1 MIKLCGHR
9 RTLAVTGVVLFFVCL
24 GGQSLFGQVDTG
36 TLLGTVK
43 DQTGAVIPGA
53 QVRLTNE
60 GTSFTLTS
68 TTGADGAYVFTPI
81 KIGRYT
87 VEAEFKGFQKSRRA
101 GIDVSI
107 QSQILVDFVLVP
119 GAVTQ
124 TVEVTGQA
132 PLLQTQSGSVGQV
145 EESTAINDLP
155 LNGRNFNFLARLT
168 AGVTRGQPDTR
179 GLDANGWFAANGTRP
194 AQNNLL
200 LDGIDN
206 NSNNVDFLNGAAY
219 VISPPVDAVGEF
231 KLQTNAFGAEFG
243 RAGGAVLN
251 ASMKTGTNRLH
262 GDVWEFVRND
272 KFDAADFF
280 QDSFGEAKGEFRRNQ
295 FGGTLGGPIRKNK
308 TFFFGDYE
316 GMRLRQATPW
326 TATVPTA
333 AEVSSGY
340 TNFSDLISGQTGTAG
355 TDLLGRTF
363 PLGSIM
369 DPATTRPVTVGTA
382 DPVTGI
388 MPTGTGYV
396 RDQISCNG
404 TANTICPDR
413 LDPNAVKLLQ
423 LLPAPTAAGLY
434 NNYSRSPVG
443 TETSNHFDV
452 RVDQN
457 FSDKDQVFVRYSFT
471 NDPSFKPG
479 PFTGYADGGG
489 FNQGTQTNRNQ
500 GAGLSWSHSFSPTLI
515 NEVRIGFNREHV
527 YRVQPYGDDTS
538 NIPGQFGIQ
547 GIPQEKGNGGLPSIL
562 IGGTGLGANPNV
574 LGELGSAEWLVSERF
589 SSTYQITENLTK
601 IYKSHT
607 FKGGMEIQ
615 RISFPWI
622 APPYS
627 RGEFDFTG
635 NFTSILPNKTDT
647 STGRAQLLL
656 LPQPATYTGGVSN
669 IGGANA
675 VDASNFGN
683 LNPYKNYYG
692 IYFQDDWKA
701 TSKLTLNLGLRWDF
715 FATVGDKFSA
725 QGNFVPGPPGG
736 GAEFIL
742 PAKAKSIG
750 ISSSFVDL
758 LQTDGIKLDY
768 TDAYGAGL
776 TNSQKTNFAPRFGFA
791 YQVTPKLVLRGGYGI
806 FYGGFENRGGYPAL
820 GYNYPFQFTFGFP
833 SANAWTPVTYS
844 NGQIGTLEQG
854 FSDIPLNPSL
864 VQAQGLDFRGI
875 QLNYITPYMQMY
887 NLTTQYQ
894 LSANDAIE
902 VGYVAS
908 LGRHIESFPGT
919 NDTSKVLPP
928 GTNYTAYAPYPDFGY
943 GSSYAGTEGS
953 SYYHSL
959 QAKYTRRLA
968 KGLDM
973 LAAFTW
979 ARTMTDA
986 GDLLSGGGVAGYRA
1000 PYIPG
1005 FGIQGDYGLAD
1016 FDIRKAFSLSGTY
1029 QIPVGPGQHFLK
1041 NSHGVTDALLGGW
1054 IMNGILTMDDG
1065 FPQTLSCVT
1074 GGAAGVGCY
1083 ALLVPGQGEY
1093 SGPHNVNQWMNPAAF
1108 ADPPAATAIGQTNLA
1123 PLGGAGTQVIGP
1135 GIHRLD
1141 WSLFKQFHTTERTR
1155 LEFRAEFFNL
1165 TNHPN
1170 FGLPSSTNYHNTSI
1184 FGQITATEDS
1194 PNDPRQI
1201 QFALKFYF

>member
-1 MIKLCGHR
+1 MMQMFRHR
-9 RTLAVTGVVLFFVCL
+9 RTPWVRVLLCFCILL
-24 GGQSLFGQVDTG
+24 GGRAAIAQVDTG
-36 TLLGTVK
+36 ALLGTVK
-43 DQTGAVIPGA
+43 DASGAVIPNA
-53 QVRLTNE
+53 RVTLTNE
-60 GTSFTLTS
+60 GTSFAQ
-68 TTGADGAYVFTPI
+68 TTTTRGDGTYIFTPL
-81 KIGRYT
+81 KIGTYT
-87 VEAEFKGFQKSRRA
+87 VEAEAAGFEKARNA
-101 GIDVSI
+101 GIVVNI
-107 QSQILVDFVLVP
+107 QQQVVVDFTLVP

-124 TVEVTGQA
+124 TVEVTSQA

-145 EESTAINDLP
+145 EGSTEINDLP

-219 VISPPVDAVGEF
+219 VLSPPVDAVGEF
-231 KLQTNAFGAEFG
+231 KLQTNSFGAEFG

-251 ASMKTGTNRLH
+251 ASMKSGTNQLH
-262 GDVWEFVRND
+262 GDIWEFVRND

-280 QDSFGEAKGEFRRNQ
+280 QDAFGEAKGEFRRNQ

-326 TATVPTA
+326 TATVPTT
-333 AEVSSGY
+333 AEVQSGY
-340 TNFSDLISGQTGTAG
+340 TDFTDLISGQTGTSR
-355 TDLLGRTF
+355 TDLLGRSF
-363 PLGSIM
+363 PPGSIM
-369 DPATTRPVTVGTA
+369 DPATTRPVTVNQT
-382 DPVTGI
+382 DPVTGLTA
-388 MPTGTGYV
+388 TGTGYV
-396 RDQISCNG
+396 RDQIECNSQP
-404 TANTICPDR
+404 NTICPGR
-413 LDPNAVKLLQ
+413 LDPNAVKLLR
-423 LLPAPTAAGLY
+423 LLPAPTAAGIY

-479 PFTGYADGGG
+479 PFAGYADGGG
-489 FNQGTQTNRNQ
+489 FNQGTQKNRNQ
-500 GAGLSWSHSFSPTLI
+500 GAGLSWTHSFSPTLI
-515 NEVRIGFNREHV
+515 NEARIGFNREFV

-538 NIPGQFGIQ
+538 NIPAQFGIQ
-547 GIPQEKGNGGLPSIL
+547 GIPQEAGNGGLPSIL
-562 IGGTGLGANPNV
+562 IGGAGLGANPNV
-574 LGELGSAEWLVSERF
+574 LGELGSAEWLVSSRY
-589 SSTYQITENLTK
+589 SNTYQITENLTK

-607 FKGGMEIQ
+607 FKGGLEIQ

-627 RGEFDFTG
+627 RGEFDLTG
-635 NFTSILPNKTDT
+635 DYTSVLPNALDT

-656 LPQPATYTGGVSN
+656 LPQPATYAGGVSN
-669 IGGANA
+669 IGGANG
-675 VDASNFGN
+675 VDASNFGE
-683 LNPYKNYYG
+683 LSPYKHYYG
-692 IYFQDDWKA
+692 LYFQDDWKVMP
-701 TSKLTLNLGLRWDF
+701 KLTLNLGLRWDF
-715 FATVGDKFSA
+715 FGAVGDKWNA
-725 QGNFVPGPPGG
+725 QANFVPGPPGA

-742 PAKAKSIG
+742 PNSAKSIPL
-750 ISSSFVDL
+750 SPSFTSL
-758 LQTDGIKLDY
+758 LAKDGINLLY
-768 TDAYGAGL
+768 SDAYGAGL
-776 TNSQKTNFAPRFGFA
+776 INTQKNNFAPRFGFA
-791 YQVTPKLVLRGGYGI
+791 YQFTPKFVVRGGYGI
-806 FYGGFENRGGYPAL
+806 FYGGFENRGGDPAL
-820 GYNYPFQFTFGFP
+820 GYNYPFQFIFSFP
-833 SANAWTPVTYS
+833 AENFWTPVTYS

-854 FSDIPLNPSL
+854 FTDIPLNPSL
-864 VQAQGLDFRGI
+864 VQAEGLAFRGI
-875 QLNYITPYMQMY
+875 QLNYKTPYMQMF

-894 LSANDAIE
+894 LSANDSIE
-902 VGYVAS
+902 LGYVGS

-919 NDTSKVLPP
+919 NDTSELLPP

-943 GSSYAGTEGS
+943 GSSYSATEGS
-953 SYYHSL
+953 SSYHSL

-979 ARTMTDA
+979 AKTMTDA

-1000 PYIPG
+1000 PYIPN

-1029 QIPVGPGQHFLK
+1029 QLPVGKGQHFL
-1041 NSHGVTDALLGGW
+1041 SGGHGVANALLGGW
-1054 IMNGILTMDDG
+1054 IMNWIVTLDDG
-1065 FPQTLSCVT
+1065 FPQTIGCAT
-1074 GGAAGVGCY
+1074 AGAAGVGCY

-1093 SGPHNVNQWMNPAAF
+1093 AGPHNVNQWMNPAAF
-1108 ADPPAATAIGQTNLA
+1108 ANPPFATTIGQTNLA
-1123 PLGGAGTQVIGP
+1123 PLGGAGTQVVGP

-1141 WSLFKQFHTTERTR
+1141 WSLFKQFQTSERTR
-1155 LEFRAEFFNL
+1155 VEFRAEFFNL

-1170 FGLPSSTNYHNTSI
+1170 FALPAYTNYSNTST
-1184 FGQITATEDS
+1184 FGEITSTEDS

>member
-1 MIKLCGHR
+1 MMNQCSHR
-9 RTLAVTGVVLFFVCL
+9 RRLGVTAALLFLVCL
-24 GGQSLFGQVDTG
+24 GGQYLFGQVDTG

-53 QVRLTNE
+53 QVTLTNE
-60 GTSFTLTS
+60 GTSFTLIS
-68 TTGADGAYVFTPI
+68 TTGVDGSYNFTPI

-87 VEAEFKGFQKSRRA
+87 VEAEFKGFQKSRSA

-107 QSQILVDFVLVP
+107 QSQVVVDFVLVP

-132 PLLQTQSGSVGQV
+132 PLLQTQSGSVGQIV
-145 EESTAINDLP
+145 GASSINELP

-194 AQNNLL
+194 AQNNML

-219 VISPPVDAVGEF
+219 VLKPPVDAIGEF

-251 ASMKTGTNRLH
+251 ASLKTGTNKIH
-262 GDVWEFVRND
+262 GDVWEFLRND

-280 QDSFGEAKGEFRRNQ
+280 QDAANEAKGEFRRNQ
-295 FGGTLGGPIRKNK
+295 FGGTIGGPIRKNK

-316 GMRLRQATPW
+316 GTRIRQATPW
-326 TATVPTA
+326 VATVPTA
-333 AEVSSGY
+333 AEVSSGF
-340 TNFSDLISGQTGTAG
+340 TDFRDLVSGQTGTAG

-369 DPATTRPVTVGTA
+369 DPATTRPVTLGTA
-382 DPVTGI
+382 DPVTHI
-388 MPTGTGYV
+388 MPTATGFV
-396 RDQISCNG
+396 RDQIECNG
-404 TANTICPDR
+404 ITNTICPGR
-413 LDPNAVKLLQ
+413 LDQNSIKLFQ
-423 LLPAPTAAGLY
+423 LFPAATSGGIY

-443 TETSNHFDV
+443 TDRADQFDV

-457 FSDKDQVFVRYSFT
+457 FSDKDQVFVRYSFS
-471 NDPSFKPG
+471 DEPSFKPG

-489 FNQGTQTNRNQ
+489 FNQGTQKNRNQ
-500 GAGLSWSHSFSPTLI
+500 GAGLSWTHSFSPTLI
-515 NEVRIGFNREHV
+515 NEARIGFNREHV

-562 IGGTGLGANPNV
+562 VGGTGLGANPNV

-601 IYKSHT
+601 VYKSHT

-615 RISFPWI
+615 RVSFPWI

-635 NFTSILPNKTDT
+635 TYTSIPNITDT
-647 STGRAQLLL
+647 STGRAQVLL
-656 LPQPATYTGGVSN
+656 LPQPATYNGGISN
-669 IGGANA
+669 LGGANG

-683 LNPYKNYYG
+683 LAPFKNYYG
-692 IYFQDDWKA
+692 LYFQDDWKVS
-701 TSKLTLNLGLRWDF
+701 SKLTLNLGVRWDF
-715 FATVGDKFSA
+715 FGMVGDKYGA
-725 QGNFVPGPPGG
+725 QANFVPGPPGA
-736 GAEFIL
+736 GAEFLI
-742 PAKAKSIG
+742 PTRRKSDS
-750 ISSSFVDL
+750 ISPSFTSL
-758 LQTDGIKLDY
+758 LAQDRIALDY
-768 TDAYGAGL
+768 TDSLGAGL
-776 TNSQKTNFAPRFGFA
+776 GHSQKTNFSPRFGFA
-791 YQVTPKLVLRGGYGI
+791 YQVTRKLVLRGGYGI

-820 GYNYPFQFTFGFP
+820 GYNYPFQFTFSFP
-833 SANAWTPVTYS
+833 SANSWTPVTYS
-844 NGQIGTLEQG
+844 DGQIGTLERG
-854 FSDIPLNPSL
+854 FLSIPLSPAL
-864 VQAQGLDFRGI
+864 VAAEGLAFRGI
-875 QLNYITPYMQMY
+875 QLNYITPNMQEF
-887 NLTTQYQ
+887 NLTTQYE
-894 LSANDAIE
+894 LSRNDTFEI
-902 VGYVAS
+902 GYVGS

-919 NDTSKVLPP
+919 NNTSEVLPP
-928 GTNYTAYAPYPDFGY
+928 GTNPQLYVAYPDFARGEP
-943 GSSYAGTEGS
+943 YATTETN

-959 QAKYTRRLA
+959 QTKYTRRLA

-979 ARTMTDA
+979 ARTLTNA
-986 GDLLSGGGVAGYRA
+986 GDLLSGGGVAGFRA
-1000 PYIPG
+1000 PGILG
-1005 FGIQGDYGLAD
+1005 FGVERDYGLAS

-1029 QIPVGPGQHFLK
+1029 QLPVGHGQHFLSSSGGLT
-1041 NSHGVTDALLGGW
+1041 NAVLGGW
-1054 IMNGILTMDDG
+1054 MTNWILTLDDG
-1065 FPQTLSCVT
+1065 PPMTLNCVT
-1074 GGAAGVGCY
+1074 PGAAGVGCY
-1083 ALLVPGQGEY
+1083 ALLVPGQNRYMGK
-1093 SGPHNVNQWMNPAAF
+1093 HNVDQWMNPAAF
-1108 ADPPAATAIGQTNLA
+1108 ADPPAATTIGQSDFA
-1123 PLGGAGTQVIGP
+1123 PLGGAGTQIVGP
-1135 GIHRLD
+1135 GFHRLD
-1141 WSLFKQFHTTERTR
+1141 WSLFKQFRTTERTR

-1170 FGLPSSTNYHNTSI
+1170 FALPSFTNYKNTSN
-1184 FGQITATEDS
+1184 FGEIGSTSDS